1 MSSARISW
9 STWLTLAGMIVA
21 AFVAPFFVTGWN
33 PQAFQVVANDPLLPK
48 IQLWLTIIIA
58 QAVLWVG
65 CVGYLAATL
74 ARTNST
80 TSEPGRHMRAAALA
94 LLPVFVLLAFL
105 GLKQSLVHSSIP
117 PRELGGFDITNLPTF
132 AGFGELV
139 AGWTVWQMYV
149 IRSIW
154 QFKSSQ
160 ENEDGSKFVRY
171 LELREDVL
179 RLLLLAGVVLSLG
192 TLATAALRNA
202 VNFEKRTDYFPE
214 EYVVMY
220 GALYSLLLLLAYLP
234 VYTTFFASAVKIRTR
249 LCGEPPPNI
258 MDFKSWNETREAL
271 SEKLGLT
278 LTSASALGPPLS
290 ALLPVIAGWAV
301 HLLEAKK

>member
-1 MSSARISW
+1 
-9 STWLTLAGMIVA
+9 MIVA
-21 AFVAPFFVTGWN
+21 AFVAPLFVTGWN
-33 PQAFQVVANDPLLPK
+33 LQVFQVVANDPVLPK

-80 TSEPGRHMRAAALA
+80 TRDPGRHMRAAALA
-94 LLPVFVLLAFL
+94 LVPLFVLLAYL
-105 GLKQSLVHSSIP
+105 GLKRIVFHSQIP
-117 PRELGGFDITNLPTF
+117 PCNSAIPPCELGGYNVTNLPTF

-139 AGWTVWQMYV
+139 AGWAVWQMYV

-234 VYTTFFASAVKIRTR
+234 VYTTFFASAVKIRTW
-249 LCGEPPPNI
+249 LCGEPPRNI
-258 MDFKSWNETREAL
+258 MDFKSWNETRDAL